1 MPAYEL
7 INQQPR
13 TKIAITIQRLKFLVR
28 PAVLST
34 GAAFTIQ
41 EFQENTKDVITSH
54 KAQSRLTKDQ
64 SKVTDKGSRSIA
76 ETFDLS
82 LIDLAS
88 VFSEAIMALP
98 GLALLN
104 TCHILDSPK
113 QPPLG

>member
-1 MPAYEL
+1 M
-7 INQQPR
+7 R
-13 TKIAITIQRLKFLVR
+13 S
-28 PAVLST
+28 AVLST

-41 EFQENTKDVITSH
+41 EFQENTKHVITSQ
-54 KAQSRLTKDQ
+54 KALSRLTKDQ

-98 GLALLN
+98 SHSGLALLH